1 MQERKTEEMS
11 LGKFDSS
18 IQRLEKILT
27 DVSWMVCIA
36 LTLTVVVDILLR
48 FTLDR
53 PLPAS
58 WEICEL
64 FMPFIVFLP
73 LAYTSSINS
82 HVYVSL
88 IKDRVPPKA
97 QVGFAILA
105 NTVSFIMCALLTYWS
120 FLRFWDSF
128 LIREEMMAMIKL
140 PWWLGKMAMPIGMGA
155 FSLRYLIQL
164 VQTFSG
170 PDPGERE

>member
-1 MQERKTEEMS
+1 MFA
-11 LGKFDSS
+11 GKFDSS
-18 IQRLEKILT
+18 VQRLEKILT
-27 DVSWMVCIA
+27 DVSWMVCIL
-36 LTLTVVVDILLR
+36 LTFTVVVDILLR
-48 FTLDR
+48 FTLNM

-88 IKDRVPPKA
+88 IKDRVPKKV
-97 QVGFAILA
+97 QVAFEVIANSLSFA
-105 NTVSFIMCALLTYWS
+105 MCALLTYWS

-128 LIREEMMAMIKL
+128 LISEEMMAMIKL
-140 PWWLGKMAMPIGMGA
+140 PWWVGKMAMPIGMGA
-155 FSLRYLIQL
+155 FSFRYLIQL
-164 VQTFSG
+164 VHGFS
-170 PDPGERE
+170 PSAPPLERN